1 MRDINEIE
9 VNGNLLVNIIAAHAK
24 WAEDANTGS
33 RANLYR
39 ADLRRAD
46 LRGAYLRRADLRGAD
61 LSRANLGGANLGGAD
76 LRRADLRGANLRD
89 ANLSYADLSDV
100 SLRRANLGGAD
111 LRRAYLRRANL
122 GGADLSDADLR
133 GANLRDANLRDANL
147 SRADGIMSFGPVGRH
162 GRIGYAVIFDGTT
175 MFALGC
181 YWGNFDD
188 TCKAIVEK
196 YGENSLYEKQ
206 VRLADEI
213 LREKMQD
220 IARAALEENK

>member
-9 VNGNLLVNIIAAHAK
+9 VNGNLLVDIIAAHAK
-24 WAEDANTGS
+24 WAENRNTGARADLRSANLSYANLSGANLS
-33 RANLYR
+33 RANLYN
-39 ADLRRAD
+39 
-46 LRGAYLRRADLRGAD
+46 
-61 LSRANLGGANLGGAD
+61 AN
-76 LRRADLRGANLRD
+76 LRGANLFG
-89 ANLSYADLSDV
+89 ANLSGVNLSGANL
-100 SLRRANLGGAD
+100 SRANLRRANLGGV
-111 LRRAYLRRANL
+111 NL
-122 GGADLSDADLR
+122 S
-133 GANLRDANLRDANL
+133 GANLCGVDLNSVDL
-147 SRADGIMSFGPVGRH
+147 SCADLYDADGIMSFGPVGSS

-188 TCKAIVEK
+188 TCKAIVKK

-220 IARAALEENK
+220 IARVAPEMGK